1 MSELFDQIDSLR
13 QAEGKAA
20 LATLVSTH
28 GTTPRKEGAK
38 MWVGRGG
45 PDPRLGDDR
54 RAAWTP
60 R

>member
-1 MSELFDQIDSLR
+1 MSELFDQIEALR
-13 QAEGKAA
+13 QVEGRAA

-38 MWVGRGG
+38 MWVGRT
-45 PDPRLGDDR
+45 
-54 RAAWTP
+54 AASSA